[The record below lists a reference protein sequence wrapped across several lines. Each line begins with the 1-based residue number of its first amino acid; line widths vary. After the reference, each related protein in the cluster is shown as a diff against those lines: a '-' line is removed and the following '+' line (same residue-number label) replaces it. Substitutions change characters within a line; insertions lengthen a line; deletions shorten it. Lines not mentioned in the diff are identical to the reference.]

1 MIDKKVD
8 LIFKEETYKLRGILF
23 DVHNKLSSVQK
34 EEAYGNAL
42 EVVFK
47 KLAIPYAREKEIA
60 LDFDGENIGRLYLD
74 FIVWDQ
80 IGLELKAKKFLTQED
95 FRQSLRYLE
104 ALKLPLILLV
114 NFRSQKLII
123 KRISYILSY

>member
-80 IGLELKAKKFLTQED
+80 IGLELKAKKFL
-95 FRQSLRYLE
+95 
-104 ALKLPLILLV
+104 
-114 NFRSQKLII
+114 
-123 KRISYILSY
+123 ILSNIKNFS